1 MPQSRRSRWMVGAL
15 TLVAAAA
22 LAAPA
27 QAASHDTRPAPAA
40 QQSSA
45 RLSSAAPAH
54 GSVGPRASDGGVP
67 GTTAWE
73 HSRRDHRSA
82 GRASRTIHVD
92 CSAASNGDGSARA
105 PLNSLE
111 AAGARKLSA
120 GDHLLLRRGTTC
132 EGTLTLTGRGT
143 TRAPIV
149 VGAYGHGRA
158 RAHVEG
164 AGAASAVHL
173 EDMEHV
179 VLQDLEV
186 TNSTDPGTARR
197 GVLVSLAD
205 TGTRSGFEIRNLDI
219 HDVLGDDAKGP
230 DGSQGLAFRVTGST
244 PSAFDDVRI
253 HDNSIRHVDRQAMVV
268 VLSDFSCRPEV
279 DCTEAEDWTPSTR
292 VKIERNLIED
302 AGGDGIIANTTT
314 GALLQDNVVRGFN
327 VRSKQYNAGLWTFN
341 SDDALAQYNEASG
354 GKGHLDGM
362 AYDIDGATVDNT
374 FQYNYSH
381 DNEGGFFL
389 LCTHTDRQR
398 GSLVQYNVSQDD
410 QYRGIENCAG
420 EIESA
425 LIRHNTISVGEGVTQ
440 TLVNENTDS
449 LRNVRFEGNIVSAR
463 EGGSIDMNLAPTTGY
478 TFSGNVLHGVAGT
491 PQDPTGST
499 EDPRL
504 CAPGTAEDASD
515 VARAYRVDRRSP
527 ARGVAPSVER
537 GLRDYSG
544 ARVDHRAPTA
554 GALEAPRRC

>member
-1 MPQSRRSRWMVGAL
+1 MPQSRPSRWMVGAL

-27 QAASHDTRPAPAA
+27 HAASHDTRPAPAA
-40 QQSSA
+40 QV
-45 RLSSAAPAH
+45 SSAAPAH
-54 GSVGPRASDGGVP
+54 GSVGPRTSDGAVP

-73 HSRRDHRSA
+73 HSRRDHGSA
-82 GRASRTIHVD
+82 GRASRAIHVD
-92 CSAASNGDGSARA
+92 CSASTNGDGSARA

-111 AAGARKLSA
+111 AAGARTLSA

-143 TRAPIV
+143 TKAPIV
-149 VGAYGHGRA
+149 VGAYGHGTA

-164 AGAASAVHL
+164 DGAASAVHL
-173 EDMEHV
+173 QNMEHV

-205 TGTRSGFEIRNLDI
+205 TGTRSGFELRNLDI

-268 VLSDFSCRPEV
+268 VLSDFTCRAEIG
-279 DCTEAEDWTPSTR
+279 CTDPEDWTPSTR

-302 AGGDGIIANTTT
+302 AGGDGIVANTTQ

-327 VRSKQYNAGLWTFN
+327 VRSKEYNAGLWTFN

-389 LCTHTDRQR
+389 LCTHEDRQR
-398 GSLVQYNVSQDD
+398 GSLVQYNVSQND
-410 QYRGIENCAG
+410 QYRGVENCVD

-425 LIRHNTISVGEGVTQ
+425 LIRNNTISVGEGVTQ
-440 TLVNENTDS
+440 TLVNENTES
-449 LRNVRFEGNIVSAR
+449 LRNVRFEGNIVSAS
-463 EGGSIDMNLAPTTGY
+463 EGGSIDMNLASATGY
-478 TFSGNVLHGVAGT
+478 TFSGNVLHGVAGA
-491 PQDPTGST
+491 PEDPTGST
-499 EDPRL
+499 ADPLL
-504 CAPGTAEDASD
+504 CDPGTAQDAFD
-515 VARAYRVDRRSP
+515 VARAYRVDRHSP
-527 ARGVAPSVER
+527 ARGLAPSVER

-544 ARVDHRAPTA
+544 KRVHHRAPTA